1 MKELISNGTDII
13 DINRIQRALER
24 HPDAFLNRTFT
35 EREQESIRKD
45 GTRAQSVAVLFSVKE
60 SIMKSL
66 GRGIGQID
74 FREIEILKDEFGKP
88 EAVLSGKA
96 EERMKELGI
105 CEFLISI
112 SHEKHYALTFVVAK
126 K

>member
-13 DINRIQRALER
+13 DVKRIEKALER

-35 EREQESIRKD
+35 EREQESIRKH
-45 GTRAQSVAVLFSVKE
+45 GTRAQSVAGLFSVKE
-60 SIMKSL
+60 SIMKCL
-66 GRGIGQID
+66 GRGIGRID
-74 FREIEILKDEFGKP
+74 FREIEIIKDEFGKP

-112 SHEKHYALTFVVAK
+112 SHERHYALTFVVAK